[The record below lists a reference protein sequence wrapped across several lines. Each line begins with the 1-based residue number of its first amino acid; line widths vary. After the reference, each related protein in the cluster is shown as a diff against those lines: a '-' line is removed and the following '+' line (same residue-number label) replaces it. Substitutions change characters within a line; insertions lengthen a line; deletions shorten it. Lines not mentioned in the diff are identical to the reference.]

1 MPSCLIE
8 RAITDARQYGR
19 ALLKFI
25 SANDVGST
33 GSHQCGF
40 YLPKAIWQ
48 HFTCNPPERGKLSK
62 EDVKITWQDGLVT
75 NSVITWYGQKTRSE
89 YRLTRFGRDF
99 PWLNEDNVGSLLIL
113 IPCGSSKF
121 LAYVADTEDDIDDVL
136 SAFGLSG
143 LEAAWALYDAAAM
156 PPEDPDSCVKRRF
169 SEFVAPLKNDFPSPK
184 HFAEAAFNAL
194 AGCFSSFSAA
204 NPDTKLLQLLD
215 YEYRLFKL
223 AERRIYSGIL
233 TSPFQSIDHFL
244 QIASSI
250 MNRRKARAGA
260 SLENH
265 VETVLKD
272 AAIPFASHPKV
283 DKTAPDIIIP
293 SVEAYNDP
301 SYPSDRLFVLALK
314 TTCKDRWRQILN
326 EAPRIPLK
334 HLLTVQQGISQNQLN
349 EISRSNVSLIVPAS
363 LHSCYPSSGRKTL
376 LTVEG
381 FVAKIKSTL
390 GN

>member
-8 RAITDARQYGR
+8 RAIADARQYGR

-33 GSHQCGF
+33 GGHQCGF
-40 YLPKAIWQ
+40 YLPKAIWR
-48 HFTCNPPERGKLSK
+48 HFTCNPPEREKLSK
-62 EDVKITWQDGLVT
+62 EEVKITWQDGLVT
-75 NSVITWYGQKTRSE
+75 DSVITWYGRKTRSE

-99 PWLNEDNVGSLLIL
+99 PWLNQDNVGSLLIL
-113 IPCGSSKF
+113 IPYASSEF
-121 LAYVADTEDDIDDVL
+121 MAYVADTEDDIDDVL

-143 LEAAWALYDAAAM
+143 LDEAWALYDAAAM
-156 PPEDPDSCVKRRF
+156 PQEDPDSCITRRF
-169 SEFVAPLKNDFPSPK
+169 SKFVAPLKKDFPSPK
-184 HFAEAAFNAL
+184 HFAEATFNAL
-194 AGCFSSFSAA
+194 ADCFSSFSAA
-204 NPDTKLLQLLD
+204 DSDTKLLQLLD

-250 MNRRKARAGA
+250 MNRRKKRAGI

-283 DKTAPDIIIP
+283 DDTAPDFIIP
-293 SVEAYNDP
+293 SVEAYNDR
-301 SYPSDRLFVLALK
+301 SYPSDKLFVLALK

-334 HLLTVQQGISQNQLN
+334 HLLTVQQGISQNQLT
-349 EISRSNVSLIVPAS
+349 EISRSNVSLIVPES
-363 LHSCYPSSGRKTL
+363 LHSCYPGSGRKSL
-376 LTVEG
+376 LTVES
-381 FVAKIKSTL
+381 FVAKIKSAL
-390 GN
+390 SD